1 MIRLCEGGR
10 DRIVDAR
17 MRQPLRAAT
26 PQTTKRRSREIARG
40 AIEATRTASGLM
52 PAASSAAARASSP
65 SGASRPRRHERRA
78 RRGHENCPLVRRST
92 KRLRISARTMNLH
105 KRPIGLTVE
114 AQTGSH
120 SLTRRHGAT
129 EFRHGLVIGW
139 RERLF
144 EVFSAPHPSSDRLRG
159 SLRSGDTSLRV
170 RFPLF
175 YRLRDTYG
183 FMKLRGGCV
192 SLLCFDGRLSRVR
205 VRPQAGVRAA
215 SAARLPEGLAGA
227 CRRRIKPSGLGCG
240 DGSAQSLAVR
250 RARGRCVSWS
260 RDSARTAARS
270 ST

>member
-26 PQTTKRRSREIARG
+26 PQTTKRHSREIARG
-40 AIEATRTASGLM
+40 AIEATRTSSGLM

-65 SGASRPRRHERRA
+65 FGVSRPRRHERRA

-114 AQTGSH
+114 AQAGSH

-144 EVFSAPHPSSDRLRG
+144 EVFSAPHPSCDRLRG
-159 SLRSGDTSLRV
+159 SRRSGDTSLRV
-170 RFPLF
+170 RFSLF
-175 YRLRDTYG
+175 RCQYVGSCGTFLSLKR
-183 FMKLRGGCV
+183 RGGGV
-192 SLLCFDGRLSRVR
+192 SLSWFDGRLPRVR
-205 VRPQAGVRAA
+205 GRATA
-215 SAARLPEGLAGA
+215 PERRLGLQHD
-227 CRRRIKPSGLGCG
+227 KSE
-240 DGSAQSLAVR
+240 
-250 RARGRCVSWS
+250 WN
-260 RDSARTAARS
+260 
-270 ST
+270 

>member
-1 MIRLCEGGR
+1 MSVFCQL
-10 DRIVDAR
+10 
-17 MRQPLRAAT
+17 AAA

-65 SGASRPRRHERRA
+65 SGASRPCRHERRA
-78 RRGHENCPLVRRST
+78 GRGHENCPLVRRST

-114 AQTGSH
+114 AQAGSH

-144 EVFSAPHPSSDRLRG
+144 EVFSAFRCQYVG
-159 SLRSGDTSLRV
+159 SCGTFLSLKR
-170 RFPLF
+170 
-175 YRLRDTYG
+175 
-183 FMKLRGGCV
+183 RGGGV
-192 SLLCFDGRLSRVR
+192 SLSWFDGRLPRVR

>member
-78 RRGHENCPLVRRST
+78 GRGHENCPLVRRST
-92 KRLRISARTMNLH
+92 KRLRTSARTISLR
-105 KRPIGLTVE
+105 KRPIGLAAETQAE
-114 AQTGSH
+114 SH

-129 EFRHGLVIGW
+129 EFQHGLVIGS
-139 RERLF
+139 RERQSELF
-144 EVFSAPHPSSDRLRG
+144 SVPP
-159 SLRSGDTSLRV
+159 SLRV
-170 RFPLF
+170 RFSLF
-175 YRLRDTYG
+175 RCQYVGSCGTLLSLKR
-183 FMKLRGGCV
+183 RGGCV

>member
-26 PQTTKRRSREIARG
+26 PQTTKRHSREIARG

-65 SGASRPRRHERRA
+65 FGVSRPRRHERRA
-78 RRGHENCPLVRRST
+78 GRGHENCPLVRRST

-114 AQTGSH
+114 AQAGSH

-144 EVFSAPHPSSDRLRG
+144 EVFSAPHPSCDRLRG
-159 SLRSGDTSLRV
+159 SRRSGDTSLRV
-170 RFPLF
+170 RFSLF
-175 YRLRDTYG
+175 RCQYVGSCGTFLSLKR
-183 FMKLRGGCV
+183 RGGGV
-192 SLLCFDGRLSRVR
+192 SLSWFDGRLPRVR
-205 VRPQAGVRAA
+205 GRATA
-215 SAARLPEGLAGA
+215 PERRLGLQHD
-227 CRRRIKPSGLGCG
+227 KSE
-240 DGSAQSLAVR
+240 
-250 RARGRCVSWS
+250 WN
-260 RDSARTAARS
+260 
-270 ST
+270 